1 LLLVFSQYL
10 PAGASRLTVPLLG
23 LSAEASLH
31 KARAAPWHRSH
42 LVGFR
47 APDQHFALL
56 DLRRSG

>member
-1 LLLVFSQYL
+1 
-10 PAGASRLTVPLLG
+10 LTVPLLG

-47 APDQHFALL
+47 ALDQHFALL